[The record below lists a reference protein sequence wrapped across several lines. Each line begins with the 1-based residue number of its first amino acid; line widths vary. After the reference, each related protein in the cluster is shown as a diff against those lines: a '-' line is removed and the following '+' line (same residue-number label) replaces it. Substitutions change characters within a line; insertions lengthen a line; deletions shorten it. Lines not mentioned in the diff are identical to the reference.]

1 MAYSI
6 VEPTAD
12 ETEIEEIEQQMRDL
26 DQVVESFK
34 DRVKENWHDPTMRR
48 AFKSFKN
55 NFTKTL
61 ENDNTLIRVMFNFSK
76 ETTQNV
82 SVGRKRKH
90 GSRISVQSTA
100 KARRRYENVGR
111 GVAMY
116 GRKEKVTEQRSQ
128 LVLDQDDQDQEVV
141 YHSYTNRVT
150 QSKKRPHKLSDAI
163 ENNYSASCKHEKTMF

>member
-76 ETTQNV
+76 ETT
-82 SVGRKRKH
+82 
-90 GSRISVQSTA
+90 
-100 KARRRYENVGR
+100 
-111 GVAMY
+111 
-116 GRKEKVTEQRSQ
+116 
-128 LVLDQDDQDQEVV
+128 
-141 YHSYTNRVT
+141 
-150 QSKKRPHKLSDAI
+150 
-163 ENNYSASCKHEKTMF
+163 

>member
-1 MAYSI
+1 M
-6 VEPTAD
+6 
-12 ETEIEEIEQQMRDL
+12 
-26 DQVVESFK
+26 ESFK

-82 SVGRKRKH
+82 SVGRKWKH
-90 GSRISVQSTA
+90 GSRISVQSAA
-100 KARRRYENVGR
+100 KAWRRYENVGR
-111 GVAMY
+111 CVAMY
-116 GRKEKVTEQRSQ
+116 GKKEKVTEQRSQ

-141 YHSYTNRVT
+141 YT
-150 QSKKRPHKLSDAI
+150 I
-163 ENNYSASCKHEKTMF
+163 